1 MNNPLIYSDP
11 RGMSWF
17 SDIWDGFWSLING
30 DYNSQT
36 GQYEGGVAQIFRN
49 MNVPDFEVGY
59 NSGMGSFYRLGNNDK
74 VYPSYNSAVNKG
86 LKQTNKNIELA
97 VNYNSPM
104 NGTLNDKFNKYFSDY
119 IYRNS
124 VRLVYDPTFVK
135 AKKPGAAAF
144 TMPEKNADG
153 QYEVIFS
160 DITDEFQIY
169 VQTGHELI
177 HVANRME
184 NNFLHITE
192 PAAFHWMDIVSQS
205 GNKCYEIMLHDPLYK
220 KYRFKSSVN
229 TYILSNPDYFDY
241 KRFGMPTSKNHFY
254 IKRQKK

>member
-1 MNNPLIYSDP
+1 MSCGCHNYQIKGFNYKPKKLYCEARFYSPDLYIQAPDMAQNFNRYTYCMNNPLIYSYP

-59 NSGMGSFYRLGNNDK
+59 NSGMGSFYRLGNNDR

-124 VRLVYDPTFVK
+124 VRLVYDPT
-135 AKKPGAAAF
+135 
-144 TMPEKNADG
+144 
-153 QYEVIFS
+153 
-160 DITDEFQIY
+160 
-169 VQTGHELI
+169 L
-177 HVANRME
+177 
-184 NNFLHITE
+184 
-192 PAAFHWMDIVSQS
+192 
-205 GNKCYEIMLHDPLYK
+205 
-220 KYRFKSSVN
+220 
-229 TYILSNPDYFDY
+229 
-241 KRFGMPTSKNHFY
+241 
-254 IKRQKK
+254 

>member
-1 MNNPLIYSDP
+1 
-11 RGMSWF
+11 
-17 SDIWDGFWSLING
+17 
-30 DYNSQT
+30 
-36 GQYEGGVAQIFRN
+36 
-49 MNVPDFEVGY
+49 
-59 NSGMGSFYRLGNNDK
+59 
-74 VYPSYNSAVNKG
+74 
-86 LKQTNKNIELA
+86 
-97 VNYNSPM
+97 
-104 NGTLNDKFNKYFSDY
+104 
-119 IYRNS
+119 
-124 VRLVYDPTFVK
+124 
-135 AKKPGAAAF
+135 
-144 TMPEKNADG
+144 MPEKNADG

-184 NNFLHITE
+184 NNFLPITE